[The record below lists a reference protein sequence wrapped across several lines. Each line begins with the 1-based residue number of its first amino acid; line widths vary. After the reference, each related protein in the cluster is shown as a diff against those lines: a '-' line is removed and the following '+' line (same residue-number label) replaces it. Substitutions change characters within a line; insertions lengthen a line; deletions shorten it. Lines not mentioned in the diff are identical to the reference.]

1 MKHKTWAL
9 SLALLLALA
18 SPAAALDAEELV
30 PVGSAVGIELEMG
43 GVLVV
48 GLADVETAAGTVRP
62 AADAGIAPGDL
73 ILSVNGRE
81 TRSAAEF
88 LTAVGALDGKAVTV
102 VADRDGTETALS
114 VQPAQ
119 TAEGAWQLG
128 LWLRDGVSG
137 IGTVTFYDPA
147 SGTFGALGHGV
158 NDLDS
163 GELLPCADGCITG
176 ARVTDVVR
184 GERGKAGELC
194 GEFDRE
200 TVRGALEKNT
210 ARGIFGSGDFSAAG
224 AAIPVAD
231 EDEVT
236 LGPASILSNVRG
248 DAVEEFDIEISRI
261 YRGCTDSRF
270 LLLTVTDQELLD
282 ATGGIVQGMSGSPIL
297 QNGKIVGA
305 VTHVLLSDPAR
316 GYGISIEEMLE
327 AA

>member
-1 MKHKTWAL
+1 M
-9 SLALLLALA
+9 
-18 SPAAALDAEELV
+18 
-30 PVGSAVGIELEMG
+30 
-43 GVLVV
+43 
-48 GLADVETAAGTVRP
+48 
-62 AADAGIAPGDL
+62 
-73 ILSVNGRE
+73 
-81 TRSAAEF
+81 
-88 LTAVGALDGKAVTV
+88 
-102 VADRDGTETALS
+102 
-114 VQPAQ
+114 
-119 TAEGAWQLG
+119 
-128 LWLRDGVSG
+128 
-137 IGTVTFYDPA
+137 TFYDPA

-236 LGPASILSNVRG
+236 LGPATILSNVRG

-270 LLLTVTDQELLD
+270 LLLTVTDQDLLD

>member
-102 VADRDGTETALS
+102 VADRDGTETAFS

-184 GERGKAGELC
+184 GERG
-194 GEFDRE
+194 RE

-270 LLLTVTDQELLD
+270 LLLTVTDQDLLD